1 MNTVNNVCAV
11 IFQSERG
18 QRTLL
23 SCLLNIVDESGD
35 EIKELY
41 LEFTRVLIQTNMRML
56 SEDAKS
62 MLKEMEPDLMQET

>member
-1 MNTVNNVCAV
+1 M
-11 IFQSERG
+11 
-18 QRTLL
+18 